1 LVTVDTTAR
10 RAAEDALRAAQSELT
25 RVARLTTVGAMAA
38 SIAHEINQP
47 LASIVMNGN
56 AGLRW
61 LDRSEPNLEEARTA
75 LGRIVNDGHRAAEI
89 IAGIRAMF
97 RKESTERYPVAI
109 NELICD
115 VVATSLGELKSRD
128 VSLALELF
136 DDLAP
141 VPADRVQLQQVLANL
156 VTNAIDSMAAVK
168 ARSHT
173 LIVRSERLDEWVLIS
188 IQDSGTGITPE
199 KAERIFEAFYTTK
212 PNGIGLGLSISRSIV
227 ESHGGRL
234 SASPMRPHGSVFRV
248 MLPAGQ

>member
-1 LVTVDTTAR
+1 
-10 RAAEDALRAAQSELT
+10 
-25 RVARLTTVGAMAA
+25 
-38 SIAHEINQP
+38 
-47 LASIVMNGN
+47 
-56 AGLRW
+56 
-61 LDRSEPNLEEARTA
+61 
-75 LGRIVNDGHRAAEI
+75 
-89 IAGIRAMF
+89 
-97 RKESTERYPVAI
+97 
-109 NELICD
+109 
-115 VVATSLGELKSRD
+115 
-128 VSLALELF
+128 
-136 DDLAP
+136 
-141 VPADRVQLQQVLANL
+141 
-156 VTNAIDSMAAVK
+156 MAAVK